1 MRQSS
6 SLLLAGM
13 LALAGPALLAQTAQA
28 QSLRC
33 DKLCANWVLDAAAST
48 DVSAAIDAA
57 VASYKEEKVRRI
69 RSGNDIA
76 SLERAELEEGLGPM
90 RSRPQREELRTQLQ
104 QQLKVP
110 GQLRLSVNDDV
121 VLVDEGGTSPRRFEP
136 GQPYSRVD
144 SIGTAK
150 ITIRLQGSVFEVVEN
165 YGKGRSNRESY
176 AAADKGAR
184 LTVTRTLSRPGMK
197 DIKIQS
203 VYAPAAA
210 G

>member
-1 MRQSS
+1 M
-6 SLLLAGM
+6 
-13 LALAGPALLAQTAQA
+13 
-28 QSLRC
+28 
-33 DKLCANWVLDAAAST
+33 
-48 DVSAAIDAA
+48 
-57 VASYKEEKVRRI
+57 
-69 RSGNDIA
+69 
-76 SLERAELEEGLGPM
+76 
-90 RSRPQREELRTQLQ
+90 RPQREELRTQLQ

-110 GQLRLSVNDDV
+110 AQLRLSVNDDV

-176 AAADKGAR
+176 AAPDKGAR

-203 VYAPAAA
+203 VYAQAAA
-210 G
+210 S

>member
-33 DKLCANWVLDAAAST
+33 DKLCASWVLDAAAST
-48 DVSAAIDAA
+48 DVAAAIDAA
-57 VASYKEEKVRRI
+57 VDTYKEEKVRRI

-90 RSRPQREELRTQLQ
+90 RLRPQREELRTQLQ
-104 QQLKVP
+104 HQLKVP
-110 GQLRLSVNDDV
+110 AQLRLSLNDDV

-210 G
+210 S

>member
-13 LALAGPALLAQTAQA
+13 LALVGPVLLAQTAQA
-28 QSLRC
+28 QSLHC
-33 DKLCANWVLDAAAST
+33 DKLCANWALDAAAST

-57 VASYKEEKVRRI
+57 VESYKEEKIRRI

-104 QQLKVP
+104 HQLKVP
-110 GQLRLSVNDDV
+110 TQLRLSVNDDV

-176 AAADKGAR
+176 AVADKGVR

-203 VYAPAAA
+203 VYAPATA